1 MVDNKIDGRGERF
14 IISSRQI
21 WIERMRRFLHT
32 GRDRN
37 LIALGM
43 HWALLP
49 VEPIHVA
56 KTDLPDKA
64 ERRRREVLVAV
75 GAGCF
80 FRLEVRLQRELIFTR
95 RVIWICL
102 RHSAESGVS
111 EACRATAV
119 SNVEVWRV
127 GDIKGLR
134 SELHFYTFGNGKVL
148 KDG

>member
-1 MVDNKIDGRGERF
+1 MVDIKIDGRGERF

-75 GAGCF
+75 GAGAF
-80 FRLEVRLQRELIFTR
+80 F
-95 RVIWICL
+95 
-102 RHSAESGVS
+102 G
-111 EACRATAV
+111 
-119 SNVEVWRV
+119 
-127 GDIKGLR
+127 
-134 SELHFYTFGNGKVL
+134 
-148 KDG
+148 